1 MRYLFFST
9 FLCYLNGCF
18 FFSISINRAHELW
31 MNRYYD
37 PFNPE
42 LHVYIFKSDPSIHVL
57 RSEGA
62 RMTAWSSLVGHI
74 RDGWI
79 HFTGNMQ
86 FRFWQTWDNRY
97 DNAWTPT

>member
-1 MRYLFFST
+1 
-9 FLCYLNGCF
+9 
-18 FFSISINRAHELW
+18 

-42 LHVYIFKSDPSIHVL
+42 LHVYILKSDPSIHVL

-62 RMTAWSSLVGHI
+62 RMTAWSSFVGHI

-79 HFTGNMQ
+79 NFTGNMQ